1 MRFVFAALSA
11 VAALRL
17 QQHPAKPT
25 SLVGLAAQIEAKQCP
40 SKAEVDEWWGYILE
54 HVDTDSNGKISWGE
68 LTAAWPEAAD
78 YKDDFD
84 KADTS
89 GDAHIDKAEFAA
101 AIKHHC
107 SH

>member
-17 QQHPAKPT
+17 QQHPAKPA
-25 SLVGLAAQIEAKQCP
+25 SLVDLAAEIKAKQCP
-40 SKAEVDEWWGYILE
+40 DAATVKQWWAHILE
-54 HVDTDSNGKISWGE
+54 HVDTDESGTISWAE

-84 KADTS
+84 AADKS
-89 GDAHIDKAEFAA
+89 GDGHIDWHEFKAAVA
-101 AIKHHC
+101 HHC